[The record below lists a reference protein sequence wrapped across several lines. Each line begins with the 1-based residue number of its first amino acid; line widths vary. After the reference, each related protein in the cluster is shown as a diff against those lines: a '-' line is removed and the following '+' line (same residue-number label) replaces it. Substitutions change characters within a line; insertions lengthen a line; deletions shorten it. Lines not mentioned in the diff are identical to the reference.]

1 MKKIISLF
9 LLLASFTL
17 AGAQQISL
25 ADVVFYRY
33 YPNRIG
39 GLNSM
44 ADGEHYSRI
53 SDTGKGILKCSF
65 KTGETVATLFDA
77 NDTQGERLQNF
88 SDYKI
93 SPDGRYILLE
103 TNHKAIYRRSS
114 TANWFVYDTNGNWS
128 WTGIS
133 DAIADSIDVEAPEI
147 SVTKR
152 ITVAAGMN
160 LPLDAGNSRDNVK
173 IRSFRWELGNGDT
186 VTGVRPKYAYQKAGT
201 YRIKLTVTDTAGNKA
216 EETIEARILE
226 PTRSGVVYLHVVDEQ
241 GSPIPYATYYVK
253 NGSEQTTPCMADETG
268 VITLVYPAGTYTVAV
283 FRDGYMPAEH
293 DVEIETLL
301 EKDDYIPLF
310 EGDVVIG
317 EFHVERLSLQE
328 MIDQGVDLSDPAN
341 VNTFTFK
348 TTLTFQQEPIPISW
362 DTREGDI
369 ILDMNQDNVKPGGFG
384 TTSHS
389 GGGGGGPEDPKPDS
403 NRKEKVVVSVIGP
416 PEAPVIAVLTTTQSV
431 SWMKSMYQATLTVAN
446 TADSKYVLEDS
457 TAEIHLPEGVSL
469 AALTPCTSP
478 EIRS

>member
-1 MKKIISLF
+1 
-9 LLLASFTL
+9 
-17 AGAQQISL
+17 
-25 ADVVFYRY
+25 
-33 YPNRIG
+33 
-39 GLNSM
+39 
-44 ADGEHYSRI
+44 
-53 SDTGKGILKCSF
+53 
-65 KTGETVATLFDA
+65 
-77 NDTQGERLQNF
+77 
-88 SDYKI
+88 
-93 SPDGRYILLE
+93 
-103 TNHKAIYRRSS
+103 
-114 TANWFVYDTNGNWS
+114 
-128 WTGIS
+128 
-133 DAIADSIDVEAPEI
+133 
-147 SVTKR
+147 
-152 ITVAAGMN
+152 
-160 LPLDAGNSRDNVK
+160 
-173 IRSFRWELGNGDT
+173 
-186 VTGVRPKYAYQKAGT
+186 
-201 YRIKLTVTDTAGNKA
+201 
-216 EETIEARILE
+216 
-226 PTRSGVVYLHVVDEQ
+226 
-241 GSPIPYATYYVK
+241 
-253 NGSEQTTPCMADETG
+253 
-268 VITLVYPAGTYTVAV
+268 
-283 FRDGYMPAEH
+283 MPAEH

-469 AALTPCTSP
+469 AALTWSGERTEERILIHEDKTTSKTLHFSGDTELIHLGLSDHLLKKAIERIEHIDPTRRIDLSCINNAHICCGEGICGACTKNLGVDHTVRLCKEQSDLYDYKKLL
-478 EIRS
+478 